1 MTGKLIDLEGRV
13 YLVGGAGGG
22 GLGMAACVMLAEAG
36 GIVVGVDK
44 SPEGRAAAQEA
55 LAPFG
60 GKHRI
65 VDIDLTDAEAV
76 EALINQVTTEI
87 GPVRGAVNVV
97 GGMLPQHWQ
106 PLLDKRSADA
116 FEDVMRFNL
125 RATFVTSTAVAR
137 AIAAHGLGG
146 SIVHL
151 ASAAGT
157 TSMAYGAGYAAGK
170 AALINLTRTMA
181 VEWGPLML
189 RVNAVA
195 PGAIRPRKSGRP
207 RFGNVETDETRKLIR
222 GAVPLGR
229 RGEPEDVA
237 GAVLFLMSDLADYV
251 TGHTLL
257 VDGGSTVRA
266 PYTDADNLPVF
277 ITDPG
282 VRRKL
287 MGGGE

>member
-1 MTGKLIDLEGRV
+1 MAGKNIDLEDRV

-22 GLGMAACVMLAEAG
+22 GTGTAACAMLAEAG
-36 GIVVGVDK
+36 GIVIGIDK

-55 LAPFG
+55 LTPFG
-60 GKHRI
+60 DKHRV
-65 VDIDLTDAEAV
+65 VDTDLTDPQAMED
-76 EALINQVTTEI
+76 LIAQIGRDV

-125 RATFVTSTAVAR
+125 RAAFITSTAVAR
-137 AIAAHGLGG
+137 AVAAHGLGG
-146 SIVHL
+146 SIVHIS
-151 ASAAGT
+151 SAAGT
-157 TSMAYGAGYAAGK
+157 ISMAYGAGYAAAK
-170 AALINLTRTMA
+170 AALNNLTRTMA
-181 VEWGPLML
+181 VEWGTYML

-207 RFGNVETDETRKLIR
+207 RFGNEETDETRKLIR
-222 GAVPLGR
+222 DVVPLGR

-237 GAVLFLMSDLADYV
+237 GAVLFLMSDLAAYV
-251 TGHTLL
+251 TGQTLL

-266 PYTDADNLPVF
+266 PYTDGDNLPVF
-277 ITDPG
+277 VTDPG

-287 MGGGE
+287 MGEGE

>member
-1 MTGKLIDLEGRV
+1 M
-13 YLVGGAGGG
+13 AG
-22 GLGMAACVMLAEAG
+22 
-36 GIVVGVDK
+36 
-44 SPEGRAAAQEA
+44 
-55 LAPFG
+55 
-60 GKHRI
+60 
-65 VDIDLTDAEAV
+65 
-76 EALINQVTTEI
+76 
-87 GPVRGAVNVV
+87 
-97 GGMLPQHWQ
+97 
-106 PLLDKRSADA
+106 
-116 FEDVMRFNL
+116 
-125 RATFVTSTAVAR
+125 
-137 AIAAHGLGG
+137 
-146 SIVHL
+146 
-151 ASAAGT
+151 
-157 TSMAYGAGYAAGK
+157 
-170 AALINLTRTMA
+170 
-181 VEWGPLML
+181 EWGPLML

-207 RFGNVETDETRKLIR
+207 RFGNEETDETRKLIR

-237 GAVLFLMSDLADYV
+237 GAVLFLMSDLAAYV